1 MGLNP
6 WLGKDYM
13 QMGRVSLWEHGTAPI
28 PKDLNIM
35 FPIQMTILQCTLY
48 LMFVSTNIGIHISVI
63 WKALINSATWW

>member
-13 QMGRVSLWEHGTAPI
+13 HMGRVSLWEHGTAPI

-35 FPIQMTILQCTLY
+35 FPIQMTIL
-48 LMFVSTNIGIHISVI
+48 
-63 WKALINSATWW
+63 